1 MIMKKALLILVI
13 GLFCG
18 LTAGAQ
24 CNNFTKKKCIPSLSP
39 YIHNGQLNS
48 ASLAVG
54 ETAELDLT
62 FYGGQEYRILVCGQE
77 IFKDVKFKLK
87 DKNDKELFNSEGKSD
102 RFWDFKVNST
112 QQLKLEVTTVGDN
125 QNKTGLAEAGCVSV
139 LVGFKK

>member
-1 MIMKKALLILVI
+1 MKKAIVLIVFALVGVI
-13 GLFCG
+13 
-18 LTAGAQ
+18 TANAQ
-24 CNNFTKKKCIPSLSP
+24 CNNFTKKKCIPSLAP

-48 ASLAVG
+48 TSLAVG

-62 FYGGQEYRILVCGQE
+62 FYAGQEYRILVCGQE

-87 DKNDKELFNSEGKSD
+87 DRNDKELFNSEGKSEK
-102 RFWDFKVNST
+102 FWDFKINST
-112 QQLKLEVTTVGDN
+112 QQLKLEVTTVGDD